1 MNNQKRCWGNTL
13 PQFVLD
19 YHDTVWGKPCHDDK
33 TLFKMLCME
42 AFQAGLSWNIVLRRE
57 AQLEAAFDGFDPTV
71 VAAYPDGKADELML
85 FDGMIKN
92 RKKIEAV
99 LHNAKCYLK
108 IQKEFG
114 SFDNYI
120 WGFTGGK
127 VTDNHF
133 TESSQ
138 LPASTPLSDKIAKD
152 LKKRG
157 FKFLGTV
164 TVYAFMQSMGLVNDH
179 LVDCEYR

>member
-1 MNNQKRCWGNTL
+1 MNDKKRCWGDTL
-13 PQFVLD
+13 PKFVLD
-19 YHDTVWGKPCHDDK
+19 YHDNVWGKPCHDDK
-33 TLFKMLCME
+33 TLFKMLCLE
-42 AFQAGLSWNIVLRRE
+42 AFQAGLSWNIVLKRE
-57 AQLEAAFDGFDPTV
+57 KLLEAAFSGFDPAV
-71 VAAYPDGKADELML
+71 IAQYPDTKTDELL
-85 FDGMIKN
+85 LADGIIKN

-99 LHNAKCYLK
+99 LHNAKRYLE

-114 SFDNYI
+114 SFDKYI
-120 WGFTGGK
+120 WSYTEGK
-127 VTDNHF
+127 VIDNRF
-133 TESSQ
+133 TEGSQ

-179 LVDCEYR
+179 LVTCEYR

>member
-1 MNNQKRCWGNTL
+1 
-13 PQFVLD
+13 
-19 YHDTVWGKPCHDDK
+19 
-33 TLFKMLCME
+33 MLCME
-42 AFQAGLSWNIVLRRE
+42 AFQAGLSWNIVLKRE
-57 AQLEAAFDGFDPTV
+57 AQLEAAFDDFDPEII
-71 VAAYPDGKADELML
+71 AAYDKNKADELMCA
-85 FDGMIKN
+85 DGMIKN

-99 LHNAKCYLK
+99 LNNAKRYLDV
-108 IQKEFG
+108 QKEFG

-120 WGFTGGK
+120 WSFADYKVIDNKFT
-127 VTDNHF
+127 
-133 TESSQ
+133 SSTQ

-179 LVDCEYR
+179 LIDCEYR

>member
-1 MNNQKRCWGNTL
+1 MDNKKRCWGDRL
-13 PQFVLD
+13 PDYALH

-33 TLFKMLCME
+33 TLFKMLCLE
-42 AFQAGLSWNIVLRRE
+42 VFQAGLSWNIILKRE
-57 AQLEAAFDGFDPTV
+57 AQLTVAFDGFNPKII
-71 VAAYPDGKADELML
+71 AAYTDDMVNKILCAA
-85 FDGMIKN
+85 GMIKN

-99 LHNAKCYLK
+99 LHNAKRYLE

-120 WGFTGGK
+120 WSFTCGK
-127 VTDNHF
+127 VIDNRF
-133 TESSQ
+133 IDGKQ

-164 TVYAFMQSMGLVNDH
+164 TVYAFIQSMGIVNDH
-179 LVDCEYR
+179 LINCDYR

>member
-1 MNNQKRCWGNTL
+1 MNNKKRCWGDKL
-13 PQFVLD
+13 PQYVLD

-42 AFQAGLSWNIVLRRE
+42 AFQAGLSWNIVLKRE
-57 AQLEAAFDGFDPTV
+57 AQLAAAFDDFDPAV
-71 VAAYPDGKADELML
+71 IAQYPENKTDEIMCAE
-85 FDGMIKN
+85 GMIKN

-99 LHNAKCYLK
+99 LHNAKRYLE

-114 SFDNYI
+114 SFDKYI
-120 WGFTGGK
+120 WSYTDGTVIDNRFTAG
-127 VTDNHF
+127 N
-133 TESSQ
+133 Q
-138 LPASTPLSDKIAKD
+138 LPASTPLSDRIAKE

-179 LVDCEYR
+179 LADCEFR

>member
-1 MNNQKRCWGNTL
+1 MNNKRSCWGNTL
-13 PQFVLD
+13 PDYVLH
-19 YHDTVWGKPCHDDK
+19 YHNTVWGKPCHDDK

-42 AFQAGLSWNIVLRRE
+42 AFQAGLSWNIVLKRE
-57 AQLEAAFDGFDPTV
+57 AQLEAAFDDFDPEII
-71 VAAYPDGKADELML
+71 AAYDKNKADELMCA
-85 FDGMIKN
+85 DGMIKN

-99 LHNAKCYLK
+99 LNNAKRYLDV
-108 IQKEFG
+108 QKEFG

-120 WGFTGGK
+120 WSFADYKVIDNKFT
-127 VTDNHF
+127 
-133 TESSQ
+133 SSTQ

-179 LVDCEYR
+179 LIDCEYR